1 MYFHRPRGLILIV
14 LILLGSLLLLE
25 MTVRFIYYQRNG
37 RYPAALIH
45 AISFLAGSSDDSAP
59 EIKKG
64 RWRPVGNT
72 QNENKLTDEQKY
84 QIEQLR
90 SIGNVAGSQIAP
102 QNQNVTIYDRKLACH
117 GLNFVVSGH
126 GPEAFLMDM
135 SGHII
140 HKWHCEIFRAW
151 PDFDPEKFLG
161 KQYSYQSTFWRRAH
175 IMENGDLFAIFE
187 GVGLIK
193 LDKHSN
199 IIWRVLNSAHHDLYI
214 DQEGKIYVLT
224 RKAHINKNY
233 NPKEPILE
241 DFISILDPK
250 GIELEKTSI
259 LEALEN
265 SPFAPVLTRG
275 REFGDIFHSNT
286 IELIEKQPPG
296 FNHPL
301 KQGTLLISILR
312 LDFICAIDPVKKS
325 VYWGASDYW
334 NDQHQPTLLSN
345 GNILILDNKG
355 RGEKSTVFEFD
366 LASREIKWFYRGSEE
381 NPFYTATCGSCQRL
395 QNGNTLITE
404 SDSGRVFEVTPEKQI
419 VWEYINP
426 YRVGKNNELIASLF
440 EVVRLRSDFPTNW
453 LERDTTY

>member
-1 MYFHRPRGLILIV
+1 
-14 LILLGSLLLLE
+14 
-25 MTVRFIYYQRNG
+25 
-37 RYPAALIH
+37 
-45 AISFLAGSSDDSAP
+45 
-59 EIKKG
+59 
-64 RWRPVGNT
+64 
-72 QNENKLTDEQKY
+72 
-84 QIEQLR
+84 
-90 SIGNVAGSQIAP
+90 
-102 QNQNVTIYDRKLACH
+102 
-117 GLNFVVSGH
+117 
-126 GPEAFLMDM
+126 MDM